1 MNPDVAKLEA
11 DLNTM
16 ISKGEIL
23 AAFEKHY
30 ADDIVMQENSEPPCT
45 GKAANRVREQAFV
58 DSVGQVHSIKLVH
71 SAVNG
76 DVAFSEWLLDLTFR
90 GGQRAQLA
98 QVSVRRWKQDR
109 VVHERFYY
117 NKG

>member
-1 MNPDVAKLEA
+1 MSATVSANEA
-11 DLNTM
+11 ELNGM
-16 ISKGEIL
+16 IEQGRIM
-23 AAFEKHY
+23 AAFEKYY
-30 ADDIVMQENSEPPCT
+30 ADDIVMQENSGPPCA
-45 GKAANRVREQAFV
+45 GKSENRVREQAFV
-58 DSVGQVHSIKLVH
+58 DSVGQVHEIKVLN

-76 DVAFSEWLLDLTFR
+76 DVAFTEWLLDLTFR

-98 QVSVRRWKQDR
+98 QVAVRRWKNDK